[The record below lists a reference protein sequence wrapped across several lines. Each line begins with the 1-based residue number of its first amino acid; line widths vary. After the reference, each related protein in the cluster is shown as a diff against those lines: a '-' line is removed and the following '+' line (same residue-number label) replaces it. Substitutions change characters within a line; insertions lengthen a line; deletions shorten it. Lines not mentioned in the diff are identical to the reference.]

1 MKLFPTLSAFRQVAL
16 MLITGSILLV
26 NPGYTGAEPGII
38 PQQPTGTATKRV
50 AIVIDDFGNNMEGTA
65 EMLKLPIPFTVA
77 VMPFLPST
85 KQDAQLAH
93 DRGLE
98 VILHLPME
106 PVRGKKSWLGPGAI
120 TTDLSSDEIHK
131 RIVAAID
138 DVPFAIGINNHMG
151 SKATADERV
160 MKILIEICKERN
172 LILLDSRTTPKSLIG
187 KIADSRGVPHADNQL
202 FFDDLYTYSHI
213 NKQMVK
219 LKKLIHEKDEVIAIG
234 HVGPPGKKT
243 AQVIKEAIPVIQK
256 EATFVPISQMVK

>member
-1 MKLFPTLSAFRQVAL
+1 MKLFPTFASYRQVAL
-16 MLITGSILLV
+16 TLIMGTVLIA
-26 NPGYTGAEPGII
+26 NPSFTHAEPDVI
-38 PQQPTGTATKRV
+38 PQQPAGAITKKV

-120 TTDLSSDEIHK
+120 TTDLSSEEIHK

-138 DVPFAIGINNHMG
+138 DVPYAIGINNHMG

-213 NKQMVK
+213 NKQMVR

-243 AQVIKEAIPVIQK
+243 AHVIHEAIPSIQK